1 MADAER
7 RAAYLGVLGIDHWVL
22 RRAPAP
28 APAPVSASA
37 PEPSMPLSG
46 WAALEENVRD
56 CRRCALHQ
64 GRTQAVFGA
73 GDRDADWMIV
83 GDAPDEAE
91 DRQGLPF
98 AGPAGQLLD
107 AMLGAI
113 GLSRDTVF
121 IAGALRCR
129 PPGDRAAHAEEIA
142 ECRAHLLQ
150 QVAMV
155 RPRIILAFGP
165 VAAQGLLGSRMSL
178 DGVSLDGPFDGLRGA
193 VHRCGVDTPVVVTY
207 HPAAL
212 LHSSGDKRKAWEDL
226 KFARQVRAGLEPIK
240 E

>member
-28 APAPVSASA
+28 VLAPAPAPA
-37 PEPSMPLSG
+37 PESPMPLSG
-46 WAALEENVRD
+46 WAALESDVRD
-56 CRRCALHQ
+56 CRRCGLHQ

-73 GDRDADWMIV
+73 GDRAADWMIV
-83 GDAPDEAE
+83 GGAPDEE
-91 DRQGLPF
+91 GDRQGLPF
-98 AGPAGQLLD
+98 AGAAGQLLD

-113 GLSRDTVF
+113 GLSRDAVF

-129 PPGDRAAHAEEIA
+129 PPGDRDVRVDEIA
-142 ECRAHLLQ
+142 QCRDHLLQ

-155 RPRIILAFGP
+155 RPRIIVAFGP
-165 VAAQGLLGSRMSL
+165 VAAQGLLGTAVSR
-178 DGVSLDGPFDGLRGA
+178 DGPLDGLRGS
-193 VHRCGVDTPVVVTY
+193 VHRFGVNTPVVVTY

-212 LHSSGDKRKAWEDL
+212 LCSPGDKRKAWEDL
-226 KFARQVRAGLEPIK
+226 KFARQVHAGLEPIR

>member
-7 RAAYLGVLGIDHWVL
+7 RAAYLGVLGIDHWVS

-28 APAPVSASA
+28 APP
-37 PEPSMPLSG
+37 MPLSG
-46 WAALEENVRD
+46 
-56 CRRCALHQ
+56 
-64 GRTQAVFGA
+64 T

-83 GDAPDEAE
+83 GDAPDEAG

-113 GLSRDTVF
+113 GLSREAVF

-129 PPGDRAAHAEEIA
+129 PPGDRAVRAEEIA

-165 VAAQGLLGSRMSL
+165 LAAQGLLGPQVAL
-178 DGVSLDGPFDGLRGA
+178 DGSLDGLRGA
-193 VHRCGVDTPVVVTY
+193 VHRFGGANTPVVVTY

-212 LHSSGDKRKAWEDL
+212 LQSPGDKRKAWEDL
-226 KFARQVRAGLEPIK
+226 KFARQVHAGLEPSR

>member
-7 RAAYLGVLGIDHWVL
+7 RAAYLGVLGIDHWVS

-28 APAPVSASA
+28 
-37 PEPSMPLSG
+37 EPPMPLSG
-46 WAALEENVRD
+46 V
-56 CRRCALHQ
+56 
-64 GRTQAVFGA
+64 

-83 GDAPDEAE
+83 GDAPEMAG

-113 GLSRDTVF
+113 GLSREAVF
-121 IAGALRCR
+121 
-129 PPGDRAAHAEEIA
+129 IA

-165 VAAQGLLGSRMSL
+165 VAAQGLLGPQVAL
-178 DGVSLDGPFDGLRGA
+178 DGSLDGLRGA
-193 VHRCGVDTPVVVTY
+193 VHRFGGANTPVVVTY

-212 LHSSGDKRKAWEDL
+212 LQSPGDKRKAWEDL
-226 KFARQVRAGLEPIK
+226 KFARQVRAGLEPIR

>member
-22 RRAPAP
+22 RRASAPAHASAP
-28 APAPVSASA
+28 APA

-46 WAALEENVRD
+46 WAALEESVRD

-83 GDAPDEAE
+83 GDAPDEAG

-113 GLSRDTVF
+113 GLSRDAVF

-129 PPGDRAAHAEEIA
+129 PPGDRVVHAEEIA
-142 ECRAHLLQ
+142 ACRAHLLQ

-165 VAAQGLLGSRMSL
+165 VAAEGLLGPQVAL
-178 DGVSLDGPFDGLRGA
+178 DGSLDGLRGA

-212 LHSSGDKRKAWEDL
+212 LHSPGDKRKAWEDL
-226 KFARQVRAGLEPIK
+226 KFARQVRAGLEPIR

>member
-28 APAPVSASA
+28 ASASAPASAPAPASASEPA

-46 WAALEENVRD
+46 WAALAESVRD

-83 GDAPDEAE
+83 GDAPDEAG

-113 GLSRDTVF
+113 GLSRDAVF

-129 PPGDRAAHAEEIA
+129 PPGDRD
-142 ECRAHLLQ
+142 
-150 QVAMV
+150 V
-155 RPRIILAFGP
+155 R
-165 VAAQGLLGSRMSL
+165 
-178 DGVSLDGPFDGLRGA
+178 
-193 VHRCGVDTPVVVTY
+193 VD
-207 HPAAL
+207 
-212 LHSSGDKRKAWEDL
+212 
-226 KFARQVRAGLEPIK
+226 
-240 E
+240 

>member
-7 RAAYLGVLGIDHWVL
+7 RAAYLGVLGIDHWVS
-22 RRAPAP
+22 RHAPAP
-28 APAPVSASA
+28 P
-37 PEPSMPLSG
+37 MPLSG
-46 WAALEENVRD
+46 WAAHEESVRD

-83 GDAPDEAE
+83 GDAPDEAG
-91 DRQGLPF
+91 DRQDLPF

-113 GLSRDTVF
+113 GLSRDAVF

-129 PPGDRAAHAEEIA
+129 PPGDREVRVEEII

-165 VAAQGLLGSRMSL
+165 VAAQGLLGTLVSRDGSL
-178 DGVSLDGPFDGLRGA
+178 DGSLDGLRGA
-193 VHRCGVDTPVVVTY
+193 VHRCGVNTPVVVTY

-212 LHSSGDKRKAWEDL
+212 LHSPGDKRKAWEDL
-226 KFARQVRAGLEPIK
+226 KFARQVHAGLEPIR

>member
-22 RRAPAP
+22 RRAPAH
-28 APAPVSASA
+28 
-37 PEPSMPLSG
+37 EPPLPLSG
-46 WAALEENVRD
+46 WAALESDVRD

-73 GDRDADWMIV
+73 GDRAADWMIV
-83 GDAPDEAE
+83 GDAPDEAG

-98 AGPAGQLLD
+98 VGPAGQLLD

-113 GLSRDTVF
+113 GLSRDAVF

-129 PPGDRAAHAEEIA
+129 PPGDREVRAEEIA

-165 VAAQGLLGSRMSL
+165 VAAQGLLGTR
-178 DGVSLDGPFDGLRGA
+178 VSLDGPLDGLRGA
-193 VHRCGVDTPVVVTY
+193 VHRFGGVNTPVVVTY

-212 LHSSGDKRKAWEDL
+212 LHSPGDKRKAWEDL
-226 KFARQVRAGLEPIK
+226 KFARQVHAGLEPIR

>member
-7 RAAYLGVLGIDHWVL
+7 RAAYLGVLGIDHWVS
-22 RRAPAP
+22 RHAPAP
-28 APAPVSASA
+28 P
-37 PEPSMPLSG
+37 MPLSG
-46 WAALEENVRD
+46 WAAHEESVRD

-83 GDAPDEAE
+83 GDAPDEAG
-91 DRQGLPF
+91 DRQDLPF

-113 GLSRDTVF
+113 GLSRDAVF

-129 PPGDRAAHAEEIA
+129 PPGDREVRAEEIV
-142 ECRAHLLQ
+142 ECRSHLL
-150 QVAMV
+150 
-155 RPRIILAFGP
+155 
-165 VAAQGLLGSRMSL
+165 
-178 DGVSLDGPFDGLRGA
+178 LRGA
-193 VHRCGVDTPVVVTY
+193 VHSCGVNTPVVVTY

-212 LHSSGDKRKAWEDL
+212 LHSPGDKRKAWEDL
-226 KFARQVRAGLEPIK
+226 KFARQVHAGLEPIR